1 MDGITK
7 INKRLRGITVA
18 NGFGT
23 WEQYLINSDNYNLS
37 DYSCILILLDGDEL
51 RQKHPD
57 TAEVL
62 DIISL
67 IGVLSEKYKSTRI
80 YLSNIHCRIRS
91 IISIEEMNRIDKYEN
106 CINNA
111 IYDICSTQT
120 NIACYNLKKVIGFLG
135 ENEAYSGRMEYLSS
149 CPFSVKA
156 LQNIAK
162 SISELDY
169 FREITRKKCLVVD
182 LDNTLWG
189 GVVGEEGEDN
199 VVISSSKEGKAYYD
213 FQNILLK
220 IKSSGIILAIASK
233 NNPEDVKAVFDKREM
248 PLKESD
254 FVISKISWNPK
265 SVSIREMSE
274 ELNIGLDSMVF
285 LDDNP
290 AERSEVKRELPMV
303 EVPEFPED
311 VFELESFALA
321 VYDSFFRTDKV
332 LAEDLTKSEMYI
344 ANAERSK
351 LKASF
356 SDIDSFLKSLD
367 MTLAIGAVD
376 EGTINRA
383 AQMTQKT
390 NQFNLTTKRY
400 SDSDIIDMISNNNVR
415 IYIGKVKDRFGDNG
429 ITNLCIVN
437 INGEKAEIDEF
448 LMSCRVME
456 RKIEYDFLRYIE
468 NDLLQSGIKTLIGRY
483 IATPKNKPSAIFL
496 EKYGFNKINED
507 GLYRKSVEKSDYS
520 GLLQIIGM

>member
-1 MDGITK
+1 
-7 INKRLRGITVA
+7 
-18 NGFGT
+18 
-23 WEQYLINSDNYNLS
+23 
-37 DYSCILILLDGDEL
+37 
-51 RQKHPD
+51 
-57 TAEVL
+57 
-62 DIISL
+62 
-67 IGVLSEKYKSTRI
+67 
-80 YLSNIHCRIRS
+80 
-91 IISIEEMNRIDKYEN
+91 
-106 CINNA
+106 
-111 IYDICSTQT
+111 
-120 NIACYNLKKVIGFLG
+120 
-135 ENEAYSGRMEYLSS
+135 
-149 CPFSVKA
+149 
-156 LQNIAK
+156 
-162 SISELDY
+162 
-169 FREITRKKCLVVD
+169 
-182 LDNTLWG
+182 
-189 GVVGEEGEDN
+189 
-199 VVISSSKEGKAYYD
+199 
-213 FQNILLK
+213 
-220 IKSSGIILAIASK
+220 
-233 NNPEDVKAVFDKREM
+233 
-248 PLKESD
+248 
-254 FVISKISWNPK
+254 
-265 SVSIREMSE
+265 
-274 ELNIGLDSMVF
+274 MVF

-303 EVPEFPED
+303 GVPEFPED

-448 LMSCRVME
+448 
-456 RKIEYDFLRYIE
+456 
-468 NDLLQSGIKTLIGRY
+468 
-483 IATPKNKPSAIFL
+483 
-496 EKYGFNKINED
+496 
-507 GLYRKSVEKSDYS
+507 
-520 GLLQIIGM
+520 